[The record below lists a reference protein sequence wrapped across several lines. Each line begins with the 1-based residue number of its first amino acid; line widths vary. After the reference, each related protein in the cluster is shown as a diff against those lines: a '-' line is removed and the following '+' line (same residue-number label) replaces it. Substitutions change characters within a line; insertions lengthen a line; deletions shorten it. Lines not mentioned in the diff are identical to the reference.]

1 VPPLTPGAYLKMR
14 RCAAGLSV
22 ADVAAKIAT
31 APRLA
36 EHARAELIEL
46 IEADA
51 APASFET
58 IVVLSNVYWFD
69 FDVLAA
75 TVRIALGADI
85 RLPSICRI
93 CGCSACDPCIF
104 DVAQAGSP
112 ICELVALDLCSR
124 CAPAGA
130 TA

>member
-1 VPPLTPGAYLKMR
+1 MPPLTPGAYLKMR
-14 RCAAGLSV
+14 RCAACLSV
-22 ADVAAKIAT
+22 ADVAGKIAT

-58 IVVLSNVYWFD
+58 IVVLGNVFWFD

-75 TVRIALGADI
+75 LVRVALGADLK
-85 RLPSICRI
+85 LPCICRI
-93 CGCSACDPCIF
+93 CGCSDCDPCVQ
-104 DVAQAGSP
+104 DVALVGAAV
-112 ICELVALDLCSR
+112 CEWVNVDLCSS
-124 CAPAGA
+124 CATPGVAP
-130 TA
+130 